1 MNFDQR
7 RLIMKAFI
15 TSQFGYC
22 PLVWMFHSQNLN
34 NRINNIHERALRIT
48 YKDYN
53 STFQDLLEKDNSV
66 TVHQRNLQVL
76 ATEIF
81 KTRMDITLL

>member
-22 PLVWMFHSQNLN
+22 PQVWMFRSRNLN

-48 YKDYN
+48 CKGYN

-81 KTRMDITLL
+81 KAKNG